1 MTVVITCTSFPLQA
15 FAPAVAY
22 AATPTAA
29 ELSEKNADKA
39 RAELL
44 TAIGADLPGLYED
57 DTQQSLADAAS
68 QNTAWGGVSSQV
80 TDGSATI
87 ATANDS
93 DIVYTSDGQPLYD
106 GASDTIYI
114 YNAQQT
120 AAVRADN
127 AADQPVHAGDGDEAT
142 FGTGDALRAKDS
154 NEPLTYSSNHT
165 YIYVDGWDSGLEE
178 TADEKQVALQ
188 SVEGESGEE
197 SDKDSAKSEPQESA
211 DNADQ
216 GDEGE
221 EPVSAPVD
229 TQGEKEESESQ
240 TNDEPTTTAEEDA
253 AAIEGAEVLSAG
265 EGDTGKVLLADERAV
280 GDLDGRDYEGQI
292 SITIDNT
299 TYILIGNEQ
308 QLRAIGTGK
317 EVVGPVWMRTN
328 TPVWSEWGLEYP
340 GDADID
346 DQTELLGEH
355 PSDGVHDGLL
365 RDYCGVDDEGNR
377 DDNVDTSTGLYYVA
391 DANYIIFR
399 DIDLTTQVAGEPED
413 GSWTPLMF
421 SGRMFGADG
430 SGQEQGY
437 LGKLLSSLQD
447 ESTSVDTSTVTAPT
461 ISNVTVNQTGK
472 MDSRAHSG
480 IGFFGTVSSNVDT
493 SDIGHSAGTAA
504 VSNIGLDHVSVTN
517 SSTETESTET
527 LISGLTDLL
536 GGLLGGVL
544 SGLSGTLSD
553 LLDFLGKLVGWIP
566 GIGDL
571 LNGILEGLNDVQ
583 VGVLGG
589 LGNVLKGILDLRKD
603 DPTTFA
609 TGAFAG
615 RIVGDVDVNHCTV
628 TDAEVENASAPGGAD
643 SAYVGMTGGF
653 VGYMEGQAKYD
664 GLSQILG
671 DATDGLHALLNIIP
685 GIGLG
690 DLLELLSGQGN
701 LIDLDK
707 LIPVGYYNPIIDGCK
722 LTLSD
727 DSIGT
732 SDTAYAG
739 GFVGLQIGSIIK
751 NSSVSDSPAL
761 TVNASEYAGG
771 FAGLMRDAEMDGL
784 LQNLGVDLGLDK
796 AMGIKSQSL
805 VLDSFI
811 SLPSLDVKAT
821 KRAGGFAGAMAASY
835 AVNSNA
841 NASNSLSVAT
851 NESYAGGF
859 AGQMTMGWATN
870 LGVGDGDDNLL
881 STLSNTV
888 ESILKSSDSNKGQ
901 LLTLAGFEPSAALGC
916 DISGGSV
923 TVDAKGA
930 YAGGFTGAGEGAVI
944 AKSDADHVD
953 ALTHWQ
959 KGGALAGTTVE
970 SRNVDISGLE
980 SVSAKSLAGGVAGEM
995 ETAAVGGLLND
1006 ALGVVDLSKLGKAGF
1021 YAFEVS
1027 DAAVTG
1033 VDGGFTVAVA
1043 DYNAGGAIGLATG
1056 GKVSNVKVHNLQ
1068 SVTGTGEVGGFIG
1081 QAAAGSTLGA
1091 DGINL
1096 LGLVKFSGL
1105 LTVAQTT
1112 HLDVSGSS
1120 VNGIGTGFTVTAS
1133 GKKDAAETDQF
1144 TAGGFYGRASSMTT
1158 TDSHVTNLKS
1168 VTAPNTNGM
1177 AGGFVGLSTTGGL
1190 AQVLSD
1196 EDESSGVLDDL
1207 IKKGLLNIN
1216 GLVGAVP
1223 YMIPKYKVTY
1233 VTYVNG
1239 GEVTADIAGGYAGSF
1254 ESGEVNKFD
1263 KDEVELASKVE
1274 ASPWA
1279 VKNISA
1285 VDGQSCAGGFG
1296 GRVVSGSLAEAGGGL
1311 DLLGG
1316 LANVNIGHLLS
1327 LVSAYMPVIDRAG
1340 VSADADPATA
1350 TASTTD
1356 GFTVSAT
1363 KAREGI
1369 AGGYI
1374 GYGSGVQVSASDVK
1388 YLKHTTVKEPKKLE
1402 DRNADSYFDPEKSAY
1417 AVTGTLYAGGYI
1429 GEMNIGSTASAGE
1442 SLSLL
1447 GEGIQLNDVLQV
1459 LDAVAS
1465 TIEDSD
1471 VEGQAGGYAV
1481 LASDTSNTEDPL
1493 GDAGGFAGVIRGSKI
1508 ENSDARNFSHIIGQ
1522 VSAGGYAGQAVPGDV
1537 ASILGDDNKIL
1548 GGLVS
1553 AENSLASL
1561 LQHFV
1566 PGILN
1571 SETTSI
1577 PCGGAVRAQAASD
1590 AKTLRGLAG
1599 GYVGHNVGA
1608 QIWGNHEGEGEK
1620 PKEAAAIRIRS
1631 VYGAEYAGGFT
1642 GLMEAGS
1649 TASTGSLGLLW
1660 GLVNVDNLLSALD
1673 VAYPT
1678 EENTA
1683 VYGPLAKL
1691 DVNTWNAW
1699 VDAVGA
1705 NGGYGSELADNKGK
1719 VNKQEELDAKL
1730 ADVAYGMNVVTGR
1743 KTVAGK
1749 ANVNPGG
1756 AAGGYVGAMVA
1767 GTITNGHAHDVK
1779 LVRGMRAAGGFAGM
1793 AEAGGAAQLGS
1804 VDILGLHLDLGK
1816 LFDEVAPAFVP
1827 VIKSSSVEGYRTG
1840 MTVESSGTGA
1850 RQDDITYSTGN
1861 AGGYI
1866 GYGAG
1871 VQIWGDGREDAPT
1884 CCSVSNLRRVRGAAY
1899 AGGYAG
1905 RLLAGSVARVDTGGV
1920 SSGFLQAVIDKL
1932 LNTAGV
1938 GDLAQVLQATMSTV
1952 SGASV
1957 APADEAWGF
1966 TVEGPASGDVKHP
1979 IAAGG
1984 FAGAIE
1990 ATVLGKRN
1998 LDYASTSAL
2007 TVTGLRGV
2015 DGGLYAGG
2023 FVGVATAGG
2032 VAQVSAGTGEGAS
2045 TSILGGLLKLGN
2057 IDAIQAFQPF
2067 IYGGSVTGVADGLQV
2082 RANEWDTGGLMHSQR
2097 MSGNAGGFAGTV
2109 MSGEVLNS
2117 KVANLNSV
2125 TGINYTG
2132 GFVGYTGK
2140 SGIADV
2146 EDLDALKLIG
2156 LTASVGD
2163 LIGTTVKACSVA
2175 GVPAGYT
2182 VASQGPAGEKSV
2194 NGDEPRK
2201 AEGGQKAGGFIGYA
2215 DLAHITGGT
2224 ATNLKRVGSAEAAGG
2239 FAGETSHAYLV
2250 SAAVDSAV
2258 LGALN
2263 TVVNELVKALYLPEH
2278 ERANVIQVDLGG
2290 ALNLDV
2296 LSEGNVLSVTLL
2308 GLKISASLSKGT
2320 SEGDTDVV
2328 NVTIG
2333 DSTFTLPCN
2342 KDGLT
2347 DDADLEVSLI
2357 KGNSARITDSKV
2369 TGIADGYDVFG
2380 GGAAQDKNGD
2390 GERGYAGGFVGH
2402 NDEGVLTGDEMLYAD
2417 VIRGAKDKTG
2427 PFTGVTDYSSNW
2439 WFNSVDDAEH
2449 DNTYHVYRGVDLA
2462 DAEVTGT
2469 GGNMNVSKGAYDT
2482 GVPGSDDPA
2491 TEGNAAWARFNVTG
2505 HKPKEHGSNL
2515 ADWKDAK
2522 ANGADLGVYREGGA
2536 KAVLMDDTAVTD
2548 NTGGLTPEP
2557 GDGQD
2562 PCEASVDLTLQKV
2575 WNDGILGALTR
2586 PKQIEVC
2593 IQATYGDVVRYV
2605 QLGTNGGYELVK
2617 GVEGQ
2622 TPPTIKLT
2630 AADDGSLWSETWRKV
2645 LEGLP
2650 VAIKDEND
2658 EVHYLTYTASETD
2671 VTFGEDKQSPS
2682 DLGYIVSVSPDAHE
2696 KVITIT
2702 NTKQGMLPG
2711 TGGTGTA
2718 FVMAAG
2724 LITLVVGGI
2733 WLDRQ
2738 RRRRAAAQ
2746 AVWRPTGTHF
2756 RD

>member
-1 MTVVITCTSFPLQA
+1 MGGVASELGGTSVQ
-15 FAPAVAY
+15 
-22 AATPTAA
+22 TAG
-29 ELSEKNADKA
+29 EQSGVTYTADG
-39 RAELL
+39 R
-44 TAIGADLPGLYED
+44 PLYE
-57 DTQQSLADAAS
+57 S
-68 QNTAWGGVSSQV
+68 
-80 TDGSATI
+80 
-87 ATANDS
+87 
-93 DIVYTSDGQPLYD
+93 
-106 GASDTIYI
+106 ASDTIYI
-114 YNAQQT
+114 YNALQT
-120 AAVRADN
+120 AVARQED
-127 AADQPVHAGDGDEAT
+127 AADQPVLTGDGDAKT
-142 FGTGDALRAKDS
+142 FGTGQPIYAADS
-154 NEPLTYSSNHT
+154 DEPLTYSPEHT
-165 YIYVDGWDSGLEE
+165 YVYVGGTGNMSASDSGDAEPSGEQNSADKNDQAEKNERVERNDEADKNVDQETEQDDKDTEE
-178 TADEKQVALQ
+178 T
-188 SVEGESGEE
+188 
-197 SDKDSAKSEPQESA
+197 
-211 DNADQ
+211 
-216 GDEGE
+216 
-221 EPVSAPVD
+221 
-229 TQGEKEESESQ
+229 
-240 TNDEPTTTAEEDA
+240 TAAEDA
-253 AAIEGAEVLSAG
+253 AAIEGAEVLSDG
-265 EGDTGKVLLADERAV
+265 TDGQTGKVLLADEAAV
-280 GDLDGRDYEGQI
+280 DQLDGRDYVGQTVKEI
-292 SITIDNT
+292 NKTK
-299 TYILIGNEQ
+299 YILIGNEQ

-317 EVVGPVWMRTN
+317 HVVDKVWYRATFSN
-328 TPVWSEWGLEYP
+328 EWKLEYV
-340 GDADID
+340 GDADIAP
-346 DQTELLGEH
+346 DQILADTTYTLHETWLKYGYYGSNESGE
-355 PSDGVHDGLL
+355 
-365 RDYCGVDDEGNR
+365 VDVENDASPN
-377 DDNVDTSTGLYYVA
+377 TGLTYSA

-399 DIDLTTQVAGEPED
+399 NIDLSQNVAGEPDD
-413 GSWTPLMF
+413 GLWTPLMF
-421 SGRMFGADG
+421 SGTMVGAVADPN
-430 SGQEQGY
+430 
-437 LGKLLSSLQD
+437 GKIWNEDASAI
-447 ESTSVDTSTVTAPT
+447 TATTNPI
-461 ISNVTVNQTGK
+461 ISHVNIKQTGK
-472 MDSRAHSG
+472 INQSEQLG
-480 IGFFGTVSSNVDT
+480 VGFFATLTPGSSLTANSVTSDGQTKVSSITLQDIVVDNQADGVQQ
-493 SDIGHSAGTAA
+493 S
-504 VSNIGLDHVSVTN
+504 VSLV
-517 SSTETESTET
+517 
-527 LISGLTDLL
+527 
-536 GGLLGGVL
+536 GGLLAGVGAVLTGVYKLLQVVLPLLPDLDAFL
-544 SGLSGTLSD
+544 SGL
-553 LLDFLGKLVGWIP
+553 
-566 GIGDL
+566 
-571 LNGILEGLNDVQ
+571 LNIYAT
-583 VGVLGG
+583 
-589 LGNVLKGILDLRKD
+589 
-603 DPTTFA
+603 DPSTFA

-615 RIVGDVDVNHCTV
+615 SIVGDVAVDDCNVERAKVTSVNG
-628 TDAEVENASAPGGAD
+628 S
-643 SAYVGMTGGF
+643 TGGF
-653 VGYMEGQAKYD
+653 VGYASGETEYSV
-664 GLSQILG
+664 LSETLG
-671 DATDGLHALLNIIP
+671 HTVDFLTKLLNVFP
-685 GIGLG
+685 FLGLG
-690 DLLELLSGQGN
+690 DLITVLLDNNIITADELLPTDYISPTITN
-701 LIDLDK
+701 SMVKEL
-707 LIPVGYYNPIIDGCK
+707 NTDGTA
-722 LTLSD
+722 LGSD
-727 DSIGT
+727 EQN
-732 SDTAYAG
+732 AAG
-739 GFVGLQIGSIIK
+739 GFVGMQIGTIIRGSK
-751 NSSVSDSPAL
+751 VTNTTGNL
-761 TVNASEYAGG
+761 TVRAKEYAGG
-771 FAGLMRDAEMDGL
+771 FAGVMHDGQIKGL
-784 LQNLGVDLGLDK
+784 LENLGVDLGIDK
-796 AMGIKSQSL
+796 AMGLKPQSL
-805 VLDSFI
+805 ALDS
-811 SLPSLDVKAT
+811 SVEVPDLTVTAVNH
-821 KRAGGFAGAMAASY
+821 AGGFAGAMAASY
-835 AVNSNA
+835 AVNS
-841 NASNSLSVAT
+841 SVDADAKLNVST
-851 NESYAGGF
+851 TESYAGGF

-870 LGVGDGDDNLL
+870 LGVNDGAEDLL
-881 STLSNTV
+881 GGLSSLITN
-888 ESILKSSDSNKGQ
+888 ILKSGDDSGQ

-916 DISGGSV
+916 GVSGGSV
-923 TVDAKGA
+923 AVDAKGS

-944 AKSDADHVD
+944 AQSDADHVG

-959 KGGALAGTTVE
+959 NGGVLAGTTVE
-970 SRNVDISGLE
+970 ERPVTVSGLQ
-980 SVSAKSLAGGVAGEM
+980 SVSAKSLAGGVAGDM
-995 ETAAVGGLLND
+995 RTAAVGGLLNNT
-1006 ALGVVDLSKLGKAGF
+1006 LGIGSLKDLAGGGF
-1021 YAFEVS
+1021 TAFEVS
-1027 DAAVTG
+1027 GATVTG
-1033 VDGGFTVAVA
+1033 IDGGFTVAVT

-1056 GKVSNVKVHNLQ
+1056 GEVSNVKVDNLQ

-1081 QAAAGSTLGA
+1081 QAAAGSALGA

-1096 LGLVKFSGL
+1096 LGLVKLSGL

-1120 VNGIGTGFTVTAS
+1120 VNGVTDGFTVTAN
-1133 GKKDAAETDQF
+1133 GKDNAAETDQF

-1158 TDSHVTNLKS
+1158 TDSHVTNLRS

-1190 AQVLSD
+1190 AQVVSD
-1196 EDESSGVLDDL
+1196 EDESSGILKQL
-1207 IKKGLLNIN
+1207 IDGGLLSVDN
-1216 GLVGAVP
+1216 LVGAVP
-1223 YMIPKYKVTY
+1223 YMVPKYKVTDVAY
-1233 VTYVNG
+1233 VDDG
-1239 GEVTADIAGGYAGSF
+1239 SVTADIAGGYAGSF
-1254 ESGEVNKFD
+1254 ESGEVNRFD
-1263 KDEVELASKVE
+1263 DDEGDLADKAE

-1374 GYGSGVQVSASDVK
+1374 GYGSGVQVSASNVK

-1402 DRNADSYFDPEKSAY
+1402 DRNADSYFDPEKSTY
-1417 AVTGTLYAGGYI
+1417 AVTGTQYAGGYI
-1429 GEMNIGSTASAGE
+1429 GEMDIGSTASAGE

-1447 GEGIQLNDVLQV
+1447 GDGIKLNDVLDV

-1465 TIEDSD
+1465 TIKDSD

-1481 LASDTSNTEDPL
+1481 LASDASDTEDPL
-1493 GDAGGFAGVIRGSKI
+1493 GDAGGFAGVIRGSRI
-1508 ENSDARNFSHIIGQ
+1508 ENSDAYNFSHIIGQ
-1522 VSAGGYAGQAVPGDV
+1522 VSAGGYAGQAMPGDV

-1553 AENSLASL
+1553 AEDSLASL

-1599 GYVGHNVGA
+1599 GYIGHNVGA
-1608 QIWGNHEGEGEK
+1608 QIKGDHEGEGEK

-1649 TASTGSLGLLW
+1649 TAQTGSLSLLW
-1660 GLVNVDNLLSALD
+1660 DLVNVDNLLSALK

-1691 DVNTWNAW
+1691 DKDTWNAW

-1705 NGGYGSELADNKGK
+1705 NGGYGSELAGAGK
-1719 VNKQEELDAKL
+1719 VENEEDLAQKL
-1730 ADVAYGMNVVTGR
+1730 ADFSYGMNVVAGR

-1756 AAGGYVGAMVA
+1756 AAGGYVGAMVT
-1767 GTITNGHAHDVK
+1767 GTVTNGHAHDVR

-1804 VDILGLHLDLGK
+1804 VDLIGGSLSLNLNHLLG
-1816 LFDEVAPAFVP
+1816 VANVFVP
-1827 VIKSSSVEGYRTG
+1827 VIKSSTTTGYRTG

-1850 RQDDITYSTGN
+1850 RQDDITNSTGN

-1871 VQIWGDGREDAPT
+1871 VQIWGDGSEDAPT

-1905 RLLAGSVARVDTGGV
+1905 RLLAGSVARVDTDGV

-1998 LDYASTSAL
+1998 LDSASTSAL

-2032 VAQVSAGTGEGAS
+2032 VAQVNAGTGEGAS

-2125 TGINYTG
+2125 TGINYAG

-2146 EDLDALKLIG
+2146 EDLEALKLIG

-2163 LIGTTVKACSVA
+2163 LIGTTVTDCSVA
-2175 GVPAGYT
+2175 GIPAGYT
-2182 VASQGPAGEKSV
+2182 VASQGPAVENSV
-2194 NGDEPRK
+2194 NGDKPDA

-2250 SAAVDSAV
+2250 SAAADSAV
-2258 LGALN
+2258 LGVLN
-2263 TVVNELVKALYLPEH
+2263 TVVNELVKALYLDDLQQ
-2278 ERANVIQVDLGG
+2278 AGVIEVNLGG
-2290 ALNLDV
+2290 PLELKIF
-2296 LSEGNVLSVTLL
+2296 SEGKVLSVTLL
-2308 GLKISASLSKGT
+2308 GLKISASLSEDAG
-2320 SEGDTDVV
+2320 EGGTDVV

-2333 DSTFTLPCN
+2333 DSEFKLPCT
-2342 KDGLT
+2342 DEGLT
-2347 DDADLEVSLI
+2347 EEADLEVSLI
-2357 KGNSARITDSKV
+2357 KGNSARITKSKV

-2380 GGAAQDKNGD
+2380 GGATQDKNGED
-2390 GERGYAGGFVGH
+2390 GNGYAGGFVGH
-2402 NDEGVLTGDEMLYAD
+2402 NDEGVLTDDEMLYAD

-2439 WFNSVDDAEH
+2439 WFNSVDDAER

-2462 DAEVTGT
+2462 GASVSGTSEIPVADGVQDDAG
-2469 GGNMNVSKGAYDT
+2469 
-2482 GVPGSDDPA
+2482 
-2491 TEGNAAWARFNVTG
+2491 WARFDVTG
-2505 HKPKEHGSNL
+2505 HKPVAGASNL
-2515 ADWKDAK
+2515 GDWQGAT

-2536 KAVLMDDTAVTD
+2536 KAVLMADTAVTD

-2562 PCEASVDLTLQKV
+2562 PCAQKVDVTIQKV
-2575 WNDGILGALTR
+2575 WNDGHAADR
-2586 PKQIEVC
+2586 PTKITVKLK
-2593 IQATYGDVVRYV
+2593 ATYTDANDE
-2605 QLGTNGGYELVK
+2605 T
-2617 GVEGQ
+2617 Q
-2622 TPPTIKLT
+2622 TPNPIQSVDADGNPSGTPIENPITVTLST
-2630 AADDGSLWSETWRKV
+2630 ADQSAWTDTWRKV
-2645 LEGLP
+2645 VEDLP
-2650 VAIKDEND
+2650 VAIKVGDA
-2658 EVHYLTYTASETD
+2658 VHYLTYTPTE
-2671 VTFGEDKQSPS
+2671 VTVGEGEDAVK
-2682 DLGYIVSVSPDAHE
+2682 LGESGYTVSYTGDAHDR
-2696 KVITIT
+2696 VITIT
-2702 NTKQGMLPG
+2702 NSTPLPE
-2711 TGGTGTA
+2711 TGGPGIA
-2718 FVMAAG
+2718 WFALVGAAVAAAG
-2724 LITLVVGGI
+2724 L
-2733 WLDRQ
+2733 WLGY
-2738 RRRRAAAQ
+2738 RRRCPA
-2746 AVWRPTGTHF
+2746 RPAGSHF
-2756 RD
+2756 SG

>member
-1 MTVVITCTSFPLQA
+1 
-15 FAPAVAY
+15 
-22 AATPTAA
+22 
-29 ELSEKNADKA
+29 
-39 RAELL
+39 
-44 TAIGADLPGLYED
+44 
-57 DTQQSLADAAS
+57 
-68 QNTAWGGVSSQV
+68 
-80 TDGSATI
+80 
-87 ATANDS
+87 
-93 DIVYTSDGQPLYD
+93 
-106 GASDTIYI
+106 
-114 YNAQQT
+114 
-120 AAVRADN
+120 
-127 AADQPVHAGDGDEAT
+127 
-142 FGTGDALRAKDS
+142 
-154 NEPLTYSSNHT
+154 
-165 YIYVDGWDSGLEE
+165 
-178 TADEKQVALQ
+178 
-188 SVEGESGEE
+188 
-197 SDKDSAKSEPQESA
+197 
-211 DNADQ
+211 
-216 GDEGE
+216 
-221 EPVSAPVD
+221 
-229 TQGEKEESESQ
+229 
-240 TNDEPTTTAEEDA
+240 
-253 AAIEGAEVLSAG
+253 
-265 EGDTGKVLLADERAV
+265 
-280 GDLDGRDYEGQI
+280 
-292 SITIDNT
+292 
-299 TYILIGNEQ
+299 
-308 QLRAIGTGK
+308 
-317 EVVGPVWMRTN
+317 
-328 TPVWSEWGLEYP
+328 
-340 GDADID
+340 
-346 DQTELLGEH
+346 
-355 PSDGVHDGLL
+355 
-365 RDYCGVDDEGNR
+365 
-377 DDNVDTSTGLYYVA
+377 
-391 DANYIIFR
+391 
-399 DIDLTTQVAGEPED
+399 
-413 GSWTPLMF
+413 
-421 SGRMFGADG
+421 
-430 SGQEQGY
+430 
-437 LGKLLSSLQD
+437 
-447 ESTSVDTSTVTAPT
+447 
-461 ISNVTVNQTGK
+461 
-472 MDSRAHSG
+472 
-480 IGFFGTVSSNVDT
+480 
-493 SDIGHSAGTAA
+493 
-504 VSNIGLDHVSVTN
+504 
-517 SSTETESTET
+517 
-527 LISGLTDLL
+527 
-536 GGLLGGVL
+536 
-544 SGLSGTLSD
+544 
-553 LLDFLGKLVGWIP
+553 
-566 GIGDL
+566 
-571 LNGILEGLNDVQ
+571 
-583 VGVLGG
+583 
-589 LGNVLKGILDLRKD
+589 
-603 DPTTFA
+603 
-609 TGAFAG
+609 
-615 RIVGDVDVNHCTV
+615 
-628 TDAEVENASAPGGAD
+628 
-643 SAYVGMTGGF
+643 
-653 VGYMEGQAKYD
+653 
-664 GLSQILG
+664 
-671 DATDGLHALLNIIP
+671 
-685 GIGLG
+685 
-690 DLLELLSGQGN
+690 
-701 LIDLDK
+701 
-707 LIPVGYYNPIIDGCK
+707 
-722 LTLSD
+722 
-727 DSIGT
+727 
-732 SDTAYAG
+732 
-739 GFVGLQIGSIIK
+739 
-751 NSSVSDSPAL
+751 
-761 TVNASEYAGG
+761 
-771 FAGLMRDAEMDGL
+771 
-784 LQNLGVDLGLDK
+784 
-796 AMGIKSQSL
+796 
-805 VLDSFI
+805 
-811 SLPSLDVKAT
+811 
-821 KRAGGFAGAMAASY
+821 
-835 AVNSNA
+835 
-841 NASNSLSVAT
+841 
-851 NESYAGGF
+851 
-859 AGQMTMGWATN
+859 
-870 LGVGDGDDNLL
+870 
-881 STLSNTV
+881 
-888 ESILKSSDSNKGQ
+888 
-901 LLTLAGFEPSAALGC
+901 
-916 DISGGSV
+916 
-923 TVDAKGA
+923 
-930 YAGGFTGAGEGAVI
+930 
-944 AKSDADHVD
+944 
-953 ALTHWQ
+953 
-959 KGGALAGTTVE
+959 
-970 SRNVDISGLE
+970 
-980 SVSAKSLAGGVAGEM
+980 M

-1006 ALGVVDLSKLGKAGF
+1006 TVGIGSLKDLAGGGF
-1021 YAFEVS
+1021 TAFEVS
-1027 DAAVTG
+1027 DVTVAG
-1033 VDGGFTVAVA
+1033 VDGGFTIAVT
-1043 DYNAGGAIGLATG
+1043 DYNGGGAIGLATG
-1056 GKVSNVKVHNLQ
+1056 GEVSNVKVDNLQ

-1096 LGLVKFSGL
+1096 LGLVKLSGL

-1120 VNGIGTGFTVTAS
+1120 VNGIGTGFTVTAR
-1133 GKKDAAETDQF
+1133 GKKDAAETDRF

-1190 AQVLSD
+1190 AQVASD
-1196 EDESSGVLDDL
+1196 EDQSSGILKQL
-1207 IKKGLLNIN
+1207 IDGGLLSVDN
-1216 GLVGAVP
+1216 LVSAVP
-1223 YMIPKYKVTY
+1223 YMVPKYKVTDVAY
-1233 VTYVNG
+1233 VDDG
-1239 GEVTADIAGGYAGSF
+1239 SVTADIAGGYAGLF
-1254 ESGEVNKFD
+1254 ESGEVNRFD
-1263 KDEVELASKVE
+1263 NGEGDLADKAE

-1279 VKNISA
+1279 VKNISV

-1316 LANVNIGHLLS
+1316 FASVNIGQLLK

-1340 VSADADPATA
+1340 VSADADPVTA

-1388 YLKHTTVKEPKKLE
+1388 YLKHTEVTEPKDLE
-1402 DRNADSYFDPEKSAY
+1402 GRDGSAYFDADQSAY

-1429 GEMNIGSTASAGE
+1429 GEMDIGSTASAGE

-1447 GEGIQLNDVLQV
+1447 GDGIKLNDVLQV

-1481 LASDTSNTEDPL
+1481 LASDASNTEDPL
-1493 GDAGGFAGVIRGSKI
+1493 GDAGGFAGVVRGSRI
-1508 ENSDARNFSHIIGQ
+1508 ENSDAHNFSHIIGQ
-1522 VSAGGYAGQAVPGDV
+1522 VSAGGYAGQAMPGDV
-1537 ASILGDDNKIL
+1537 ASVLGDGNKIL

-1553 AENSLASL
+1553 AEDSLASL

-1566 PGILN
+1566 PTIVN

-1577 PCGGAVRAQAASD
+1577 PCGGAVRAQAESD

-1599 GYVGHNVGA
+1599 GYIGHNVGA
-1608 QIWGNHEGEGEK
+1608 QICGNHEGEGEK

-1730 ADVAYGMNVVTGR
+1730 ADVAYGMNVVAGR

-1793 AEAGGAAQLGS
+1793 AEAGGAAQLGN
-1804 VDILGLHLDLGK
+1804 VDILGLHLNLGK

-1840 MTVESSGTGA
+1840 MTVESSGTGV
-1850 RQDDITYSTGN
+1850 RQDDITNSTGN

-1871 VQIWGDGREDAPT
+1871 VQIWGDGSEDAPT
-1884 CCSVSNLRRVRGAAY
+1884 RCSVSNLRRVRGAAY

-1998 LDYASTSAL
+1998 LDSSSTSAL

-2032 VAQVSAGTGEGAS
+2032 VAEVGTGTGEGAA
-2045 TSILGGLLKLGN
+2045 TTILGGLLKLGN

-2117 KVANLNSV
+2117 KVESLNSV
-2125 TGINYTG
+2125 TGINYAG

-2146 EDLDALKLIG
+2146 EDLEALKLIG

-2163 LIGTTVKACSVA
+2163 LIGTTVTDCSVA

-2182 VASQGPAGEKSV
+2182 VASQGPAGENSV
-2194 NGDEPRK
+2194 DGDKPDDAK
-2201 AEGGQKAGGFIGYA
+2201 GGQKAGGFIGYA

-2250 SAAVDSAV
+2250 SAAADSVV
-2258 LGALN
+2258 LEALN
-2263 TVVNELVKALYLPEH
+2263 TVVNELVKALFLDDFQH
-2278 ERANVIQVDLGG
+2278 AGVIEVNLGG
-2290 ALNLDV
+2290 PLELEIF
-2296 LSEGNVLSVTLL
+2296 SEDKVLSVTLL
-2308 GLKISASLSKGT
+2308 GLKISASLSEKT
-2320 SEGDTDVV
+2320 GDGGTDVV

-2342 KDGLT
+2342 ENGLINN
-2347 DDADLEVSLI
+2347 ADLKVNLI
-2357 KGNSARITDSKV
+2357 KGNSARITKSKV

-2380 GGAAQDKNGD
+2380 GGATQDKNGAGD
-2390 GERGYAGGFVGH
+2390 AGYAGGFVGH
-2402 NDEGVLTGDEMLYAD
+2402 NDEGVLTDDEMLYAD
-2417 VIRGAKDKTG
+2417 VVRGTKDKTG

-2439 WFNSVDDAEH
+2439 WFNDVENIEQN
-2449 DNTYHVYRGVDLA
+2449 NTYHVYRGVDLA

-2469 GGNMNVSKGAYDT
+2469 GGNMDVSKGAYDT

-2491 TEGNAAWARFNVTG
+2491 TEDNAAWARFNVTD
-2505 HKPKEHGSNL
+2505 HKPVAKASNL

-2522 ANGADLGVYREGGA
+2522 ADGVDLGVYMEDGA
-2536 KAVLMDDTAVTD
+2536 KAVLMADAAVTD

-2562 PCEASVDLTLQKV
+2562 PCALKVDVTIQKV
-2575 WNDGILGALTR
+2575 WNDGHAADR
-2586 PKQIEVC
+2586 PTKITVKLK
-2593 IQATYGDVVRYV
+2593 ATYTDA
-2605 QLGTNGGYELVK
+2605 K
-2617 GVEGQ
+2617 GQ
-2622 TPPTIKLT
+2622 TQTPDFIQRVDADGNPLSAIENPITVTLST
-2630 AADDGSLWSETWRKV
+2630 ADQSAWTDTWRKV
-2645 LEGLP
+2645 VEDLP
-2650 VAIKDEND
+2650 VAMKVGNA
-2658 EVHYLTYTASETD
+2658 VHYLTYTPTE
-2671 VTFGEDKQSPS
+2671 VTVGEGKDAVK
-2682 DLGYIVSVSPDAHE
+2682 LGESGYTVSYTVDAHDR
-2696 KVITIT
+2696 VITIT
-2702 NTKQGMLPG
+2702 NSTPLPE
-2711 TGGTGTA
+2711 TGGPGIA
-2718 FVMAAG
+2718 WFALVGAAVAAAG
-2724 LITLVVGGI
+2724 L
-2733 WLDRQ
+2733 WLE
-2738 RRRRAAAQ
+2738 RRRR
-2746 AVWRPTGTHF
+2746 RPARPAGSHF
-2756 RD
+2756 SG